1 MAVDIAADAVAEF
14 SKKLEG
20 FSATLSDEERT
31 LLKGMLTPTPIS
43 ERGGSGVSDRDLAQV
58 TGGHDGFIAARHVSF
73 ASFAPRL
80 NASFFTR
87 LMSW

>member
-1 MAVDIAADAVAEF
+1 MAVNIAAEAVAEF

-43 ERGGSGVSDRDLAQV
+43 ERGSEVSDRDLSEA
-58 TGGHDGFIAARHVSF
+58 TGGNFSLIARHVSF
-73 ASFAPRL
+73 AAFAPHL